1 MTARAPKL
9 AETAPTRSRAAPLA
23 GASGRRSLDKAAPAN
38 PTGTFTQN
46 TQCQLSPWVTPPPT
60 SGPAATARPAME
72 PHIPITRPRRS
83 GPNAVVRIVRLR
95 GVTIAAPSPCMAR
108 AAMRSVVLGARAQ
121 AAEARLN
128 SARPATYT
136 RRRPKRS
143 PMLAAVMIPAAKTS
157 R

>member
-1 MTARAPKL
+1 
-9 AETAPTRSRAAPLA
+9 
-23 GASGRRSLDKAAPAN
+23 
-38 PTGTFTQN
+38 
-46 TQCQLSPWVTPPPT
+46 
-60 SGPAATARPAME
+60 
-72 PHIPITRPRRS
+72 
-83 GPNAVVRIVRLR
+83 
-95 GVTIAAPSPCMAR
+95 MAR
-108 AAMRSVVLGARAQ
+108 AAMRSVVLGARPH

>member
-1 MTARAPKL
+1 MPRRPA
-9 AETAPTRSRAAPLA
+9 A
-23 GASGRRSLDKAAPAN
+23 GA
-38 PTGTFTQN
+38 
-46 TQCQLSPWVTPPPT
+46 
-60 SGPAATARPAME
+60 
-72 PHIPITRPRRS
+72 
-83 GPNAVVRIVRLR
+83 VRAQVRTD
-95 GVTIAAPSPCMAR
+95 VQDR

-121 AAEARLN
+121 AAEAKLN